1 MVKPYFKGLV
11 DNALGCIIGTVGE
24 RVRVTAC
31 DKRFPPFDLNG
42 VYDDNF
48 KFIDPET
55 ENLVSSNEP
64 MVGIR
69 MSDLPK
75 PLHAGDL
82 IYIYSEQISYKVVN
96 VTEDGQGGAVLKLHL
111 DGEVNEQTT

>member
-1 MVKPYFKGLV
+1 MPKPYFKGLV
-11 DNALGCIIGTVGE
+11 DNALGAIIGTCGE
-24 RVRVTAC
+24 RIRVTAK
-31 DKRFPPFDLNG
+31 DKRFPPFTING

-69 MSDLPK
+69 MSDSPK
-75 PLHAGDL
+75 PLCAGDK
-82 IYIYSEQISYKVVN
+82 IYVHSERLFYKIVDVL
-96 VTEDGQGGAVLKLHL
+96 EDGQGGAVLKLHL
-111 DGEVNEQTT
+111 DGETNEQTT